1 MYLCGTTAHLTS
13 QGLGGRAEIQGRCVV
28 GADQYKHDGRGVDPH
43 VRVLLDRM
51 QANDWGWFQNRWR
64 AGALSWLEAA
74 IGAASYKQLGS
85 RVKQGDMAWLRAE
98 LAVADWQAASV
109 PPNLGSIRGHRRSRR
124 PRWLSRS
131 VT

>member
-51 QANDWGWFQNRWR
+51 QANDLGWFQNRWR

-85 RVKQGDMAWLRAE
+85 RVKQGDMVWLRAE